1 LISFIGFEF
10 GGLGEFLGNKIRT
23 ENDSRHWRENHVR
36 QTFGTYS
43 DSDQSNYE
51 TIIPINQQLFQLFI
65 DNFPNHF
72 SIPCHLI
79 INWLQKRTK
88 TPINPGIT
96 CRQRDTRLN

>member
-36 QTFGTYS
+36 QTFGAYS

-65 DNFPNHF
+65 NNFLTIFQFP
-72 SIPCHLI
+72 I
-79 INWLQKRTK
+79 I
-88 TPINPGIT
+88 
-96 CRQRDTRLN
+96 